1 MSPERM
7 VAMDLFEMFGVEDV
21 PAPAPKKKEVK
32 KKPEKKKEKK
42 TEKSVPTTFNC
53 PLSVITDFGEVKISE
68 DGTKTERE
76 LIDILAAKFVV
87 PAEKCVLQE
96 KGKNLFFSVN
106 REKVSAK
113 GEIELGP
120 DTVLYVGERQ
130 EIDISGLLTSDQ
142 PESVPFGKLGTYL
155 ADMASPLFSIVT
167 AFPSSENEVTVIP
180 AVMEQ
185 KDLEMELSKMKF
197 PFRIGQ
203 VDGNVSEIPEDYYES
218 VLKEAGKD
226 ASGEKE
232 AGLLYEDV
240 KEFIKKQYPQFRG
253 EAVFNACSDKNAIL
267 IFVDAK
273 EKRVSSSA
281 AQSKTL
287 IPTEGTSISL
297 IFTKIQLTPEMFG
310 GKKEV
315 RKDEIIKVLGKMYPE
330 YSPGR
335 TTIEYDKENK
345 LVVPILKGATKG
357 CDIPGFNPLLSYE
370 KWEEWKN
377 DTEYHLFRTAKD
389 GIIYQA
395 EITPVS
401 SVLAPM
407 YQEGMGRKGKFLW
420 KIEEIPFTILYSIKE
435 FFFWVYQKYGTE
447 VLVHLWYHPQKGYS
461 VTLPMQWVSISS
473 VNAEMTDCEMESKES
488 ILVADIHSHGRYRAF
503 YSATDNKDEQ
513 GNRLYGVFGGFDA
526 LENRSHCLRTG
537 SRGCFVSLDYS
548 DVVNGEFNLEEANG
562 IIERLKKDSFVC
574 LKGVSGL

>member
-1 MSPERM
+1 
-7 VAMDLFEMFGVEDV
+7 MDLFEMFGVEDV
-21 PAPAPKKKEVK
+21 PAPAPKKKEEK
-32 KKPEKKKEKK
+32 KKPAKKKEKK
-42 TEKSVPTTFNC
+42 TEKSVTATFNC
-53 PLSVITDFGEVKISE
+53 PLSVITDRGEVKISE
-68 DGTKTERE
+68 EGTKTEKEIIE
-76 LIDILAAKFVV
+76 LLAAKYVL

-113 GEIELGP
+113 GEIVICP
-120 DTVLYVGERQ
+120 DTTLYVGERQ
-130 EIDISGLLTSDQ
+130 RIDVSGLLTSDQ

-155 ADMASPLFSIVT
+155 ADMVSPLFSIVT

-197 PFRIGQ
+197 PFRIGK
-203 VDGNVSEIPEDYYES
+203 VDGNVFEVQEDYYES
-218 VLKEAGKD
+218 VLMEAGKN

-232 AGLLYEDV
+232 TGLLYEDV
-240 KEFIKKQYPQFRG
+240 KAFINKQYPQFKG

-267 IFVDAK
+267 VFVGAK
-273 EKRVSSSA
+273 EKKVSSNA
-281 AQSKTL
+281 AKYSTL

-315 RKDEIIKVLGKMYPE
+315 KKDEIIKILGKMYPE
-330 YSPGR
+330 YSPER

-345 LVVPILKGATKG
+345 LIVPILKGAKKG

-377 DTEYHLFRTAKD
+377 DTEYHLFRTEKD

-407 YQEGMGRKGKFLW
+407 HQDGKGKFLW
-420 KIEEIPFTILYSIKE
+420 KIEEIPFTILYSIKD

-447 VLVHLWYHPQKGYS
+447 VLIHLWYHPQKGYY

-473 VNAEMTDCEMESKES
+473 VDAEMTDFEMESQGY
-488 ILVADIHSHGRYRAF
+488 ILVADIHSHAGYRAF

-526 LENRSHCLRTG
+526 LENRSHCLRIG

-548 DVVNGEFNLEEANG
+548 DVVNGEFNLEKANG
-562 IIERLKKDSFVC
+562 IIERLKKDSSVC